1 MPRKSSKPPEGSA
14 FDAGLRLLAQRDHSS
29 WEVRQKL
36 LKRGYPEAEVA
47 AAEARL
53 IEKGLLGDRGFAFHY
68 VRRRSRT
75 HGLLA
80 ISAELA
86 ARRVDRETAEAALAR
101 VAPHAQVLAAH
112 RVAGRL
118 AGSRHQAPSARVP
131 DGRGEGCL
139 QGPLAGNA
147 RGGRGLRFHAHGP
160 RWGPA
165 SHRANPR
172 WGLPKPC
179 HGHAL

>member
-1 MPRKSSKPPEGSA
+1 MPRKSSKPPDGSA

-80 ISAELA
+80 ISADLA

-118 AGSRHQAPSARVP
+118 AGNTQFASYQELLHSVGARLLR
-131 DGRGEGCL
+131 RGF
-139 QGPLAGNA
+139 PMDVA
-147 RGGRGLRFHAHGP
+147 RAACKDLWRGTPEEAE
-160 RWGPA
+160 A
-165 SHRANPR
+165 
-172 WGLPKPC
+172 
-179 HGHAL
+179 

>member
-86 ARRVDRETAEAALAR
+86 ARRVDRETAEAALAC

-118 AGSRHQAPSARVP
+118 AGNTQFASYRELLHSVGTRLLRRGFPMDVAR
-131 DGRGEGCL
+131 DACKDLWRGTPEE
-139 QGPLAGNA
+139 AEA
-147 RGGRGLRFHAHGP
+147 
-160 RWGPA
+160 
-165 SHRANPR
+165 
-172 WGLPKPC
+172 
-179 HGHAL
+179 